1 LVAKMKQNTTPKEA
15 VWKSLLE
22 LEPKLAQMEEPDV
35 PRLTDK
41 FLDELQLSA
50 FVLVPLTEFEKLKGT
65 KKRRSKSRFTVQP
78 KKHSPKVDVKS
89 ARLARRFPPLSS
101 GQDSARQ
108 ASIEH

>member
-1 LVAKMKQNTTPKEA
+1 MKDNVTPEEA
-15 VWKSLLE
+15 VWKALLE
-22 LEPKLAQMEEPDV
+22 LEPKLAQIEEPDV
-35 PRLTDK
+35 PRLTDT

-50 FVLVPLTEFEKLKGT
+50 FVLVPLTEFEKLK
-65 KKRRSKSRFTVQP
+65 KRRSKSRSTVQP

>member
-1 LVAKMKQNTTPKEA
+1 MKQNTTPKES
-15 VWKSLLE
+15 VWKASLLE